1 MIKEQLKKM
10 LIIAKYAFVEIYK
23 SRVMTNVLIL
33 GFALAIIS
41 YVAAEFTYGVPG
53 KVALD
58 FGLGLLTLSSVGI
71 SIFMGSSLISKELE
85 GRTIYMTLSRPVM
98 RSTFLMGRIL
108 GMLGI
113 LALNIVLLGAITLT
127 CYMLYDGSYEAL
139 IGWSLLFSFFEA
151 AIILLVVVIF
161 SLVTNNIMAVIYS
174 IAVYTVGHALSETL
188 SLTPVLSNNLL
199 SSLIKS
205 YGAIFPDFSKF
216 NVKQFVLYSQ
226 HIESEYLYSTTVYG
240 IIYLFFLAI
249 CASLIFSKKSLD

>member
-10 LIIAKYAFVEIYK
+10 LVIARYAFVEIYK
-23 SRVMTNVLIL
+23 SKVMTNVLLL
-33 GFALAIIS
+33 GVALAVIS

-113 LALNIVLLGAITLT
+113 LALNIGLLGLITMA

-151 AIILLVVVIF
+151 AIILFVVVIF

-174 IAVYTVGHALSETL
+174 ITVYVVGHAFNETL
-188 SLTPVLSNNLL
+188 SLTPVLSSNFL
-199 SSLIKS
+199 STLIKS
-205 YGAIFPDFSKF
+205 YGAVFPDFSKF

-226 HIESEYLYSTTVYG
+226 QIDMQYLMSTTLYG
-240 IIYLFFLAI
+240 IVYLVLLALL
-249 CASLIFSKKSLD
+249 ASLIFSRKSLD